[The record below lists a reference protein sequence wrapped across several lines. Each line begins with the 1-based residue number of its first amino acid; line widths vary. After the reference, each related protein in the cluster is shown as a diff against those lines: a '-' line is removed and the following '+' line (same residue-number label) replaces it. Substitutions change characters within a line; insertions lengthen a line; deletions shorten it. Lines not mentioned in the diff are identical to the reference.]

1 MKLNDFIA
9 AMEAIAPKELACPW
23 DNPGLLIGTEK
34 IEISKVLV
42 ALDCSVQTAK
52 EAIEWGADL
61 LLTHHPV
68 FFGGVKRIA
77 PDDPDTAGAYML
89 IRHGIGLFAA
99 HTNLDSAEGG
109 VNDCLAEELG
119 LQSIEK
125 LPPDEMGR
133 IGLLPAAMPFI
144 DFARMVEQ
152 KLCTRVRITGA
163 DDTPVQR
170 IALVGGSAA
179 DELFAAKAAG
189 ADAFITGEMKHHFA
203 IQAGA
208 LGLCIV
214 EAGHYE
220 TEKVVLQPLIS
231 RLQAITNDV
240 QYRLTRSESAC
251 LRGI

>member
-9 AMEAIAPKELACPW
+9 AMETIAPKELACSW

-34 IEISKVLV
+34 TEISKVLV

-77 PDDPDTAGAYML
+77 PDDPNTAGAYML

-109 VNDCLAEELG
+109 VNDCLAETLE

-125 LPPDEMGR
+125 LLPDNLGR
-133 IGLLPAAMPFI
+133 IGSLASPMPFA

-152 KLCTRVRITGA
+152 KLATRVRISGE
-163 DDTPVQR
+163 DSVPVQR
-170 IALVGGSAA
+170 IALIGGSAA
-179 DELFAAKAAG
+179 EDMFAAKAAG
-189 ADAFITGEMKHHFA
+189 ADVFITGEMKHHLA
-203 IQAGA
+203 LQAEA
-208 LGLCIV
+208 MGLCIV

-231 RLQAITNDV
+231 RLQALTNDV
-240 QYRLTRSESAC
+240 QYKLTRSESAC

>member
-1 MKLNDFIA
+1 MKLNNFIA
-9 AMEAIAPKELACPW
+9 AMETIAPKELACPW

-34 IEISKVLV
+34 SEISKVLV

-52 EAIEWGADL
+52 EAIEWGADI

-77 PDDPDTAGAYML
+77 PDDPDTAGPYML
-89 IRHGIGLFAA
+89 IRRGIGLFAA

-109 VNDCLAEELG
+109 VNDCLAEALG
-119 LQSIEK
+119 LQGIKK
-125 LPPDEMGR
+125 LPPEEMGR
-133 IGLLPAAMPFI
+133 IGFLPSSMAFI
-144 DFARMVEQ
+144 DFARMAE
-152 KLCTRVRITGA
+152 KTLCTRVRITG
-163 DDTPVQR
+163 DDTASVQH
-170 IALVGGSAA
+170 IAMVGGSAA

-189 ADAFITGEMKHHFA
+189 ADAFVTGEMKHHLA
-203 IQAGA
+203 LQAA
-208 LGLCIV
+208 AMGLCIV

-220 TEKVVLQPLIS
+220 TEKVVLEPLIS
-231 RLQAITNDV
+231 RLQALTNDV

>member
-9 AMEAIAPKELACPW
+9 AMETIAPKELACSW

-34 IEISKVLV
+34 TEISKVLV

-89 IRHGIGLFAA
+89 IRNGIGLFAA
-99 HTNLDSAEGG
+99 HTNLDSTDGG
-109 VNDCLAEELG
+109 VNDCLAETLG
-119 LQSIEK
+119 LQNIEK
-125 LPPDEMGR
+125 LPPDNLGR
-133 IGLLPAAMPFI
+133 IGMLPASMPFI
-144 DFARMVEQ
+144 DFARTVEQ
-152 KLCTRVRITGA
+152 KLGTRVRITGS
-163 DDTPVQR
+163 DTTSVQR

-179 DELFAAKAAG
+179 EDMFAAKAAG
-189 ADAFITGEMKHHFA
+189 ADAFITGEMKHHLA
-203 IQAGA
+203 IQADA
-208 LGLCIV
+208 MDLCII

-231 RLQAITNDV
+231 RLQGLTNDV
-240 QYRLTRSESAC
+240 QYKLTRSESAC